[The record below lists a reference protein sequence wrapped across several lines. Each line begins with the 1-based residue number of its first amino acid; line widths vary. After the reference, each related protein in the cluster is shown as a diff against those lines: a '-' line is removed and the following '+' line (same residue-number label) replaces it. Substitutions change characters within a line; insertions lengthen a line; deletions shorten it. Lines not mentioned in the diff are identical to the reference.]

1 MKKLIFSAILA
12 LVLPMMANAQTAKD
26 AKKAVK
32 KETKKVARKDR
43 KGVEAAPVGAA
54 SMGAEP
60 VNKEVVKAAPV
71 PPMPAPV
78 EAPPMPEPAPKPKI
92 EMVFEKTAIN
102 ENKKGPILT
111 FETKSHDFGQVKTG
125 DKPSFTFN
133 FTNTGDE
140 ALDIDIVSGCDCTEI
155 ETAPLHVEP
164 GGKGSIKA
172 TFNTTKAEHDEHKRS
187 LSKDITVVLKQL
199 HPVSGY
205 PLVSELKFTVFIVD

>member
-1 MKKLIFSAILA
+1 MKKMIFSAILA

-26 AKKAVK
+26 TKKAVK
-32 KETKKVARKDR
+32 KESKKVARKDR
-43 KGVEAAPVGAA
+43 KGVEAAPISAGNV
-54 SMGAEP
+54 GAEP
-60 VNKEVVKAAPV
+60 VNRAV
-71 PPMPAPV
+71 PPPPPPPTPV
-78 EAPPMPEPAPKPKI
+78 APKPKI
-92 EMVFEKTAIN
+92 EMIFEKTAG

-155 ETAPLHVEP
+155 ETAPFHVEV

-172 TFNTTKAEHDEHKRS
+172 TFNTTKAEHDEHKRA